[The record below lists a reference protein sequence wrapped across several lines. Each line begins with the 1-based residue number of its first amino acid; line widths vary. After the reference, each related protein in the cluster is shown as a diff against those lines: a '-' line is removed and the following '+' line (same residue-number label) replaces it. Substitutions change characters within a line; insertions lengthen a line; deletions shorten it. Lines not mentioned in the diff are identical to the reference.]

1 LLQVTSYK
9 LQEVYLRLK
18 LVARTFL
25 RREGK
30 PNSPAIEVNEK
41 TLQKLFNKINNYR
54 DYKAKQEHGNN
65 WKIKAEIFFFHSYIS
80 RQPAYPMKLIM

>member
-1 LLQVTSYK
+1 LPLEACS
-9 LQEVYLRLK
+9 R
-18 LVARTFL
+18 AFL

-54 DYKAKQEHGNN
+54 DYKAKQEHGHN
-65 WKIKAEIFFFHSYIS
+65 WKIKAEVFFFHSYIS
-80 RQPAYPMKLIM
+80 R